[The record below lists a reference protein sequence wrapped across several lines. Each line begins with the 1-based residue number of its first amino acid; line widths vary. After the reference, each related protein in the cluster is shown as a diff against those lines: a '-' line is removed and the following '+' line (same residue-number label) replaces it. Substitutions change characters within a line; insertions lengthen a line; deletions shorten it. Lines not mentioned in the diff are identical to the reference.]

1 MSYIKHLVECQC
13 VLSIFKNKSK
23 PIYHKLPV
31 FSLVDE
37 NDNIKEKY
45 IMCDNC
51 GIIHHVTEVSKSK
64 IMWGKEN
71 IRSLVVS
78 KEDIKFN
85 LEAQGFNTL
94 VSLLEKNLSPV
105 ADWENVEYFI
115 ENKKSGIVL
124 LNKEEIDDNIIVQ
137 FIDFEE
143 GKFKIKKE
151 ISQRYI

>member
-31 FSLVDE
+31 FSLVDAS
-37 NDNIKEKY
+37 DNIKEKY

-51 GIIHHVTEVSKSK
+51 GIIHNVTEVSKSK

-71 IRSLVVS
+71 LRSLVVS

-85 LEAQGFNTL
+85 LEVQGLDTL

-105 ADWENVEYFI
+105 ADWENVEYFV